1 MSDYSHGCRHDP
13 RREPGRDEPCRHAC
27 AGCATRDAHVDA
39 LRALLAAQEARAQ
52 RVESAARAML
62 AKHREFIGECPDG
75 KCDCT
80 AHELEAVLSQPA
92 DEHKP
97 GCYYLRSSDQDGD
110 EAARCDCAKAEPS
123 ADYMDGYA
131 QGHSDAVM
139 EQAARTMAATDK
151 VLAEADALLAS
162 MPAQP
167 AATGEGTPGVP
178 TVDECERIAF
188 KAGVEAALRWS
199 WPDTDDAGIADMI
212 LMIAPANHTAVIP
225 NAPCS
230 RCGGSGLVMDGT
242 VNPVACPGCAK

>member
-1 MSDYSHGCRHDP
+1 M
-13 RREPGRDEPCRHAC
+13 RENWAEVIEFVKQNPGMKMGDVAMALEKEIA
-27 AGCATRDAHVDA
+27 A

-167 AATGEGTPGVP
+167 AATGEGTPYFDTLEIAQPETHTVQGADGVVRKWYPGTDAPPGQSP
-178 TVDECERIAF
+178 TTLGREQG
-188 KAGVEAALRWS
+188 K
-199 WPDTDDAGIADMI
+199 
-212 LMIAPANHTAVIP
+212 
-225 NAPCS
+225 
-230 RCGGSGLVMDGT
+230 
-242 VNPVACPGCAK
+242 